1 MLLLVLTCILQMYD
15 NIAET
20 LKEAADD
27 KNIAVAVI
35 TGNVSILSLA
45 KIGRSFFK

>member
-1 MLLLVLTCILQMYD
+1 MYD

-20 LKEAADD
+20 LREAADD

-45 KIGRSFFK
+45 KIGRSFFKQFSLL